1 MNISVFAL
9 TKNGAELG
17 ERLCRKI
24 DGAYLYLPVRFKGS
38 FNAAFL
44 NDFRNQVGQAFGK
57 SDGLVFIMASGIVVR
72 SIAPFLK
79 NKAEDPAVVVM
90 DEKGRYV
97 ISLLSGHLGGANNL
111 AKSIARIIG
120 AKPVITTATDVNNL
134 PCIEDIAKKF
144 NLAIEDF
151 KKIKM
156 VNSAIVSGRPVAF
169 VDEDAKR
176 LKAIKRF
183 IEQRAGGKGQGARRV
198 RFSDFKFARETK
210 RLKADVF
217 VIISHGSPS
226 SLQPSALSLF
236 LRPKDLVV
244 GIGCDRGVTRK
255 EVEGAYFS
263 VLKKWDV
270 SPLSVRNIASIDV
283 KKDEKG
289 LLKFAKKYNL
299 KIDFYSKDKLADM
312 PLPSGFSKFVMGKV
326 GVGGVCEPAALKS
339 AGTKKIWIK
348 KQKIGRVTI
357 AVAKA
362 PFIS

>member
-17 ERLCRKI
+17 ERLCSRI

-38 FNAAFL
+38 FNAAFF
-44 NDFRNQVGQAFGK
+44 NNFRNQVGQAFEK
-57 SDGLVFIMASGIVVR
+57 SDGLIFIMASGIVVR

-97 ISLLSGHLGGANNL
+97 ISLLSGHLGGANKL
-111 AKSIARIIG
+111 AKDIAKIIG
-120 AKPVITTATDVNNL
+120 AKPVVTTATDVNNL

-144 NLAIEDF
+144 NLAIEDL

-156 VNSAIVSGRPVAF
+156 VNSAIVEGRPVAF

-176 LKAIKRF
+176 LKAINGKVGGRKQKTGFKFYKFIPKAKRF
-183 IEQRAGGKGQGARRV
+183 
-198 RFSDFKFARETK
+198 
-210 RLKADVF
+210 KAYTY
-217 VIISHGSPS
+217 VIITNN
-226 SLQPSALSLF
+226 SLF
-236 LRPKDLVV
+236 HIPHPTSHILLRPKDLVV

-283 KKDEKG
+283 KKNETG

-339 AGTKKIWIK
+339 AGTKRIWIK

-357 AVAKA
+357 AAARA